1 MAFLT
6 GSRSLDAAE
15 KLRVENDIALFI
27 VTLDSRGAF
36 FAHKNGSKTVPGFH
50 VVLVEATGAG
60 DGFNSGVITG
70 ILETAKSAPDRVKA
84 LNDLSN
90 ADIEKIIHRANAVGA
105 LTCTRPGAIPALPNK
120 SRDHRVPRP
129 DGDAKQ
135 NVFIRSRV
143 ISLDSFAPTIPTNFG
158 PISTNSKL
166 ATLTRRRS
174 HISRWLLIVSR
185 IQPC

>member
-1 MAFLT
+1 LGLWASPEICRQTILDTLKWADVCKINEDELAFLT

-15 KLRVENDIALFI
+15 KLRAEHDIALFI

-70 ILETAKSAPDRVKA
+70 ILETAKSAPDRVQA
-84 LNDLSN
+84 VNDLTS

-105 LTCTRPGAIPALPNK
+105 LTCTRPGAIPALPTK
-120 SRDHRVPRP
+120 SETSE
-129 DGDAKQ
+129 
-135 NVFIRSRV
+135 F
-143 ISLDSFAPTIPTNFG
+143 LDQMATQ
-158 PISTNSKL
+158 SKTYSSV
-166 ATLTRRRS
+166 AE
-174 HISRWLLIVSR
+174 
-185 IQPC
+185 